1 MDFVVFVINFLFSVY
16 YIFLA
21 LRAVLPWI
29 PHSRENLVIKPI
41 YLSTEPLLSV
51 IRVGLPPLRLGMD
64 ASPFVVIILLWIV
77 HQIVLRIL
85 L

>member
-1 MDFVVFVINFLFSVY
+1 MDFIVFVINFLFSIY

-29 PHSRENLVIKPI
+29 AHSRENPLIKPV

-51 IRVGLPPLRLGMD
+51 VRVGLPPLRLGMD
-64 ASPFVVIILLWIV
+64 VSPFVVIILLWIV
-77 HQIVLRIL
+77 HQLILKIL